1 MKTLMNALVAHFKTQ
16 GDGFFCLLGLV
27 SGGFALYFGLTREE
41 IGWKLVIFGGISSL
55 ISLVFLPKLLSEGIQ
70 WLAAFGRDL
79 SPRTVALELPAPRLL
94 ERLEVLKK
102 VILESVARDIIPIK
116 VGEHQAQWV
125 DDFYLDIQL
134 NKQSWCATVGVAG
147 GGILFP
153 LEYYRITQKAPIKL
167 PKRFETAELTS
178 CILCWE
184 KQQLSIFPKSME
196 DTLLEE
202 LTIGLFAPDEAAFK
216 RWLAVYQQR
225 LAEDFAEEA

>member
-1 MKTLMNALVAHFKTQ
+1 MESFKDALVAHVKTQ
-16 GDGFFCLLGLV
+16 GDSFFCLLGLV

-41 IGWKLVIFGGISSL
+41 IGWELVIFGGISSL
-55 ISLVFLPKLLSEGIQ
+55 ISLVFLPTLLSEGLQ
-70 WLAAFGRDL
+70 WLAAFGRDMN
-79 SPRTVALELPAPRLL
+79 PRMVVLELPAPLL
-94 ERLEVLKK
+94 LQRLEALKK

-134 NKQSWCATVGVAG
+134 NKQSWCASVGVAG

-184 KQQLSIFPKSME
+184 KNQLFIFPKSME
-196 DTLLEE
+196 EALLEE
-202 LTIGLFAPDEAAFK
+202 LMIGLLAPSEAAFQ
-216 RWLAVYQQR
+216 RWLEDYAQR